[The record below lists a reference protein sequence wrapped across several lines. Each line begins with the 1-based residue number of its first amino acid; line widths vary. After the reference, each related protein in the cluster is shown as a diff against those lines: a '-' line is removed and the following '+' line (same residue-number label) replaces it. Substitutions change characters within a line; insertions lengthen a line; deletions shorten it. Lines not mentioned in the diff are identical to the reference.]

1 MNRYIQSANWLGS
14 AFDGS
19 LHHADAQNFG
29 HPQFR
34 LRQIWN
40 LEASVRGGRLL
51 QITASQESP
60 APTMP
65 KSLPVRPACM
75 QQHYSA
81 RIPTCVRPIHGVP
94 TQPRTASS
102 PPPQMGVSCSL
113 YSLPLAGP
121 KKRPPPQRPAP
132 VDVSP
137 TPRMICSP

>member
-29 HPQFR
+29 HPHFR

-40 LEASVRGGRLL
+40 LEASARGGRLVPVK
-51 QITASQESP
+51 ASQEP
-60 APTMP
+60 TAPTMP

-81 RIPTCVRPIHGVP
+81 RIQTCVRPIQGVP
-94 TQPRTASS
+94 TKPRTSS
-102 PPPQMGVSCSL
+102 FPPPSMGVSCTL
-113 YSLPLAGP
+113 YT
-121 KKRPPPQRPAP
+121 RPISEAKIQLPPQ
-132 VDVSP
+132 
-137 TPRMICSP
+137 